1 MTAFI
6 IYTVYSAGTKL
17 SRDLLSEAM
26 KDGHVESQ
34 ISKILLYGA
43 AGTGKSSFM
52 DLILDNPPSKIR
64 RSTSLAARPVT
75 VFQVDMAH
83 KEWAKLSPQQRKEV
97 LVKATISKKA
107 QTDQEG
113 QSSSEEEDV
122 GSDVEQAGEDIV
134 PGSSEANSTE
144 HYMASKG
151 NTEAEGSLHPV
162 PPFTSTGPTTQG
174 EATNQSEQI
183 SVVSTYDDL
192 VRLVDQFSETGES
205 ITSYHKLYLIDSGGQ
220 PQFHEI
226 LPVFLRRM
234 TLYVFVF
241 KLSEELDTKP
251 MVEYYNHSGQSVGTP
266 YQSSHTNQQLLE
278 HCIRTLHT
286 HRTSRNSQSKSSKI
300 MVVGSPQRQRENRRN
315 TSKIR
320 IG

>member
-1 MTAFI
+1 M
-6 IYTVYSAGTKL
+6 
-17 SRDLLSEAM
+17 
-26 KDGHVESQ
+26 
-34 ISKILLYGA
+34 
-43 AGTGKSSFM
+43 
-52 DLILDNPPSKIR
+52 
-64 RSTSLAARPVT
+64 
-75 VFQVDMAH
+75 
-83 KEWAKLSPQQRKEV
+83 
-97 LVKATISKKA
+97 
-107 QTDQEG
+107 
-113 QSSSEEEDV
+113 
-122 GSDVEQAGEDIV
+122 EQAGEDIV
-134 PGSSEANSTE
+134 PGSSEANSME

-151 NTEAEGSLHPV
+151 DTEAEGTLHPV
-162 PPFTSTGPTTQG
+162 TSTGPATQG

-192 VRLVDQFSETGES
+192 VRLADQFSETGES

-251 MVEYYNHSGQSVGTP
+251 MVEYYDHSGQSVGTP

-286 HRTSRNSQSKSSKI
+286 HRTSHNSQASSSRI
-300 MVVGSPQRQRENRRN
+300 MVVGTHRDKEDPETRADKNKKISQLLLPSFRDEAVFYNLSTGEFIFPVNARNPQEEDRAVVSRF
-315 TSKIR
+315 
-320 IG
+320 